1 MRFKKLKGTSRV
13 LAAARHNLRELP
25 LTPNI
30 TAGKQEANQVVWGGL
45 TSNAVNEAYK
55 AMLIAAGVRKLRV
68 DAVRLIECVISLP
81 VGCHDADG
89 KYFTAA
95 IAWLRQKFGQENILS
110 AIVHNDESAQHMHVL
125 VVPLVDGHM
134 RGSDLL
140 GGPHHIGALLR
151 SFEQAIQPAWKQL
164 GFDTEHSV
172 PPDQMARETVAYLQ
186 RIRDPM
192 WESAVAPIIRAFIED
207 NPEPFFQMLGC
218 PTTAPAVTGIDEDS
232 CLPPRVKRFR
242 RAKRQST
249 MAEIFTRPVRNM
261 RGASAERYRQSTEY
275 LQAHRV
281 LPLLCKVS
289 AVAQSAAV
297 ATRDPKAGLSL
308 STVEAAV
315 VASDIPTRTLCSVGF
330 ALQKPSPQR
339 AQVQKERDAS
349 QVSAGAPFRTSAAH
363 ALQQQ
368 PIFQLVRR
376 ARPEATDTAH
386 NIGCHDQ
393 APQQRQVHRAWRW
406 PPTRAPCKASLSRCQ
421 TAGPKCG
428 GYGHQHPYGDL
439 RCVDHANCP
448 MHGCSVKVFEM
459 TDDQKRG
466 LLKAYYAAT
475 KEIFAAWRARGYP
488 HPPPLR
494 PDFPGALRGLTCGAK
509 TRAGTACKQTAL
521 LNGGRCKL
529 HGGCSTGPTSPDG
542 KKTSSQNGMTRKTK
556 RTP

>member
-1 MRFKKLKGTSRV
+1 MRFKKLKGTTRV

-30 TAGKQEANQVVWGGL
+30 TVGKQEANQVMWGGL
-45 TSNAVNEAYK
+45 TANAINEAYK

-81 VGCHDADG
+81 VGSYDADG
-89 KYFTAA
+89 QYFAAA
-95 IAWLRQKFGQENILS
+95 IAWLRQKFGQENVLS

-125 VVPLVDGHM
+125 VVPLVGGHM

-164 GFDTEHSV
+164 GLDTEHAV

-192 WESAVAPIIRAFIED
+192 WESAVAPMLRACIED
-207 NPEPFFQMLGC
+207 NPEPFFHMLGC
-218 PTTAPAVTGIDEDS
+218 PTTAPAALGTNEDS
-232 CLPPRVKRFR
+232 CLPLRVKRFR

-261 RGASAERYRQSTEY
+261 RGATAERYRQSTEY
-275 LQAHRV
+275 LQAHQV
-281 LPLLCKVS
+281 LPPRCKVS
-289 AVAQSAAV
+289 AAAQFAAV
-297 ATRDPKAGLSL
+297 ATRNPKAGLSL

-315 VASDIPTRTLCSVGF
+315 VASDMPTRTLCSVGF
-330 ALQKPSPQR
+330 ALPKPGPKC
-339 AQVQKERDAS
+339 AQVQKECDAL
-349 QVSAGAPFRTSAAH
+349 QVSAGAPFRTSAAN
-363 ALQQQ
+363 A
-368 PIFQLVRR
+368 R
-376 ARPEATDTAH
+376 ACPEATDTAH

-393 APQQRQVHRAWRW
+393 APHQRQVHRAWRW

-421 TAGPKCG
+421 PAGPKCV
-428 GYGHQHPYGDL
+428 GYGHQHSYGDL
-439 RCVDHANCP
+439 RSVDHVNCP

-475 KEIFAAWRARGYP
+475 KEIFAAWRACGYP

-494 PDFPGALRGLTCGAK
+494 PDFPEALRGLSCGAR